1 MNPTLLPGR
10 IRMMPI
16 LLVVALAVGG
26 SGVFAPAPVAASRP
40 TASGWL
46 PEANVARGE
55 PRTRS
60 LPLPAGAIGRL
71 TIASIALE
79 AVARPVGLTP
89 SGAMDVT
96 PNIWDVGVFNQSVMP
111 GDPGS
116 SVIEGH
122 NDWYTGPAVFWNLH
136 RLQIG
141 DEVDLVHPDGTTSR
155 FQVSRVRQLPFSG
168 NVPDDMLAADGPSRL
183 NLVTCA
189 GTWLKGAHTY
199 SNRLAVTAT
208 LIS

>member
-136 RLQIG
+136 QVGKG
-141 DEVDLVHPDGTTSR
+141 DEIDYTAADGTTHR
-155 FQVSRVRQLPFSG
+155 FAVSRTRNIPF
-168 NVPDDMLAADGPSRL
+168 NAAIPDDIMVRDGTPTITL
-183 NLVTCA
+183 ITCS
-189 GTWLKGAHTY
+189 GTWIGSAHSY
-199 SNRLAVTAT
+199 STRLLLTAT
-208 LIS
+208 AI